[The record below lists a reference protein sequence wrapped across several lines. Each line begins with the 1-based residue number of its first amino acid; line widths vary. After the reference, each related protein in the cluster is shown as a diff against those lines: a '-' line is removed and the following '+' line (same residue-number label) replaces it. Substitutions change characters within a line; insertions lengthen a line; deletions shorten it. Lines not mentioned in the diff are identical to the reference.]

1 MIRLVISIGSN
12 LCDGVERVEAAIE
25 WLCGVLSACE
35 VSNIYSTVACNG
47 IGADYFNTVLMGDY
61 DGEQSTISSMI
72 KTYEIEAGRVKG
84 DKQAVAIDVD
94 VVMCD
99 GEVLREWDYN
109 QRYFKI
115 GYMAINNK

>member
-25 WLCGVLSACE
+25 WLRGKLTACE
-35 VSNIYSTVACNG
+35 VSHIYSTVACNG
-47 IGADYFNTVLMGDY
+47 VGADYFNAVLIGDY
-61 DGEQSTISSMI
+61 DGELSAIEPMI
-72 KTYEIEAGRVKG
+72 KAYEVEAGRVKG
-84 DKQAVAIDVD
+84 DKRAVAIDVD